1 MKMERKSKFSRKDP
15 EKKLIID
22 KIVCSYS
29 YIPVNFPKVSQQP
42 VFENIFYQWL
52 VKESILCT

>member
-1 MKMERKSKFSRKDP
+1 MERKSKFSRKDP

-29 YIPVNFPKVSQQP
+29 YIPVNFPKVLQQP

-52 VKESILCT
+52 VKESRLCT